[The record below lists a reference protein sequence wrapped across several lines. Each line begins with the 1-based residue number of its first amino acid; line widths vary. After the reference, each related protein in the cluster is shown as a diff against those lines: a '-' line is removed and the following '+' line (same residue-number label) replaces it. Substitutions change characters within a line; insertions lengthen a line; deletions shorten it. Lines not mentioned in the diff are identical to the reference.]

1 MQADPSDNGI
11 KNENAGVF
19 CCEVS
24 DAHDG
29 KRLDVFLAESI
40 ASLSR
45 SLAARQVKDGFF
57 LVDEKTVRPSL
68 KLRRGQQVMGRIP
81 DMRPSSLCAQN
92 IALDI
97 LYEDTDILVLN
108 KAAGMVV
115 HPAPGHSDGTLVNA
129 LLHHCP
135 DLGGI
140 GGEARPGIVH
150 RLDKDTS
157 GVMVVAKH
165 QLSHERLVSMFHDRK
180 TEKYYEALV
189 WGNVAGDEGCMDASI
204 GRHPVDRKKM
214 AAHVSGGR
222 QALSLWCVM
231 SRYQGLTRLRLNIKT
246 GRTHQI
252 RVHCSHAG
260 HPIVG
265 DALYG
270 YRKPGERVK
279 DSRMRAELMK
289 VDRQMLHARFLRF
302 AHPATDAP
310 MAFEA
315 PLPEDMKNLLVC
327 LKPWCTEEREDNGGS
342 F

>member
-1 MQADPSDNGI
+1 MDT
-11 KNENAGVF
+11 ENAGVF

-24 DAHDG
+24 STHDG
-29 KRLDVFLAESI
+29 KRLDVFLAEAI
-40 ASLSR
+40 DSLSR
-45 SLAARQVKDGFF
+45 SLAVRQVKDGFF
-57 LVDEKTVRPSL
+57 LVDGKRVRPSV
-68 KLRRGQQVMGRIP
+68 KLRAGQQVTGRIP
-81 DMRPSSLCAQN
+81 DMRPSPLCAQN
-92 IALDI
+92 LVLDI
-97 LYEDTDILVLN
+97 LHEDAHLLVLN

-115 HPAPGHSDGTLVNA
+115 HPAPGHPDGTLVNA

-140 GGEARPGIVH
+140 GGEVRPGIVH

-189 WGNVAGDEGCMDASI
+189 WGELAGDEGCMDAAI

-214 AAHVSGGR
+214 AALVSGGR
-222 QALSLWCVM
+222 QALSLWSVTG
-231 SRYQGLTRLRLNIKT
+231 RYQGLTRLLLNIKT

-265 DALYG
+265 DTLYG
-270 YRKPGERVK
+270 SRRPGERMK
-279 DSRMRAELMK
+279 DTRMRAALLK
-289 VDRQMLHARFLRF
+289 VERQMLHARFLRF
-302 AHPATDAP
+302 THPVTGAA

-315 PLPEDMKNLLVC
+315 PLPEDMENLLAY
-327 LKPWCTEEREDNGGS
+327 LRPWCTEERGDYGGS